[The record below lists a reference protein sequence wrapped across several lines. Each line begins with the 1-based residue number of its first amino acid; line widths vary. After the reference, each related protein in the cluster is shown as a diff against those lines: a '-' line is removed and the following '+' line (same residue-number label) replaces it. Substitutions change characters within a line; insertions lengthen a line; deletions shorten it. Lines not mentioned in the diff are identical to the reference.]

1 MPTANLAGSTYTIPA
16 AGSRNWS
23 TLTNYLVAL
32 STDCIQRNGGSFT
45 LLAEL
50 SFAGSYGLKV
60 PYLKSTGSNLAAAG
74 VIRLA
79 NAESVAWRN
88 AANGAD
94 KALKVNASDLLEF
107 DGVAVPTISSSS
119 ILTNKSIDADTNTI
133 TNIENADIKAAA
145 AIDATKIADGSVTNT
160 EFQYISTLSSNVQTQ
175 ITDHLADTSTH
186 GVAGAILGTTD
197 TQNVSNKTFIDA
209 ITLTEIATPA
219 SPSAGTEKIYTKSD
233 GNLYKLNSA
242 GVETRVGSGSGQG
255 EKNYITNPSG
265 EVATTGW
272 GNVGD
277 LDIAR
282 TTTAGDLPRENT
294 TPTGLKI
301 TADGNTQ
308 SVADYV
314 YFDFTLDDV
323 DLNKKIGLRWAQKVT
338 GTYTAG
344 QLAVGITTQAD
355 RTTFLH
361 TPVVTAIPAND
372 QDFVTEF
379 DSGSTATLSLVI
391 RATGD
396 MTQDGGIVISDVV
409 VGPGHLSQTSA
420 VAAQSVTFTGSW
432 VANTTYTAVE
442 TRVGRWAFYQ
452 VKVAV
457 TGAPTGTTLVLT
469 LPTGRTIDTSL
480 LSNTETTSFMPGST
494 VNIRDV
500 GSANYIG
507 GVTYTST
514 TTVTV
519 LSSDDAAAAVT
530 TSNGV
535 TATSPMTFA
544 SGDYVQVS
552 FWAPIAEWA
561 SSTSAL
567 VQDNL
572 SDWQSW
578 TPTGSWSANVT
589 YTGRWRRVG
598 ANMEIDATVACSG
611 VPTTASLIFNIP
623 TGYTIDTAAL
633 TSTANNLSSLNG
645 CGIINDST
653 TNPYRCFPTYG
664 TSTSNFRVS
673 YQSAVTGAITVV
685 TQGDPFAFGNGD
697 SVHIQVSIPITQF
710 RNAGSSLVGFSR
722 ATSTSQG
729 LVGGSN
735 GIALTSGQIGEVQ
748 YLSGSQGSITENSTI
763 FNIIGPITL
772 TPGVWMV
779 SATALMSGS
788 SGTVTQAE
796 IAIDNANNAFSGA
809 TAIPNTTTGEVA
821 AVGHAGSPT
830 GLNLSGTTIS
840 ITPYPVYVPVGSTVA
855 LYLNGR
861 ITSTVAN
868 ITALGWMTA
877 LRVA

>member
-1 MPTANLAGSTYTIPA
+1 MPSANLAGSTYTIPA

-23 TLTNYLVAL
+23 SLTNYLVAL

-119 ILTNKSIDADTNTI
+119 VLTNKSIDADTNTI
-133 TNIENADIKAAA
+133 TNIENADIKALA

-282 TTTAGDLPRENT
+282 TTTAGDLPREYST
-294 TPTGLKI
+294 ATGLKI
-301 TADGNTQ
+301 TADANTQ

-323 DLNKKIGLRWAQKVT
+323 DLSKTLAIKWAQKVT

-361 TPVVTAIPAND
+361 TPVVTDIPAFD
-372 QDFVTEF
+372 GDFLSSFTT
-379 DSGSTATLSLVI
+379 STTATLSLVI

-396 MTQDGGIVISDVV
+396 MTTDGGIVISDVI
-409 VGPGHLSQTSA
+409 VGPGSVLQSMHGAPVTTTPTWTNVTTTSA
-420 VAAQSVTFTGSW
+420 TT
-432 VANTTYTAVE
+432 NTITYTRIGNLMQGNARFVL
-442 TRVGRWAFYQ
+442 GASS
-452 VKVAV
+452 AV
-457 TGAPTGTTLVLT
+457 TGGIILTIPGGLT
-469 LPTGRTIDTSL
+469 LDTTKMVVASVCGTGMA
-480 LSNTETTSFMPGST
+480 SNF
-494 VNIRDV
+494 
-500 GSANYIG
+500 GSARYVGMVFMN
-507 GVTYTST
+507 ST
-514 TTVTV
+514 TEMYISTGAGANTNWDNTVPFSWGNT
-519 LSSDDAAAAVT
+519 D
-530 TSNGV
+530 
-535 TATSPMTFA
+535 
-544 SGDYVQVS
+544 S
-552 FWAPIAEWA
+552 FSIEFTIPIAEWA
-561 SSTSAL
+561 GSGFVGIGEEEYAYNTDTTNANNTTSFGYGPDGVL
-567 VQDNL
+567 FPNRTVGTTV
-572 SDWQSW
+572 SKTVSFP
-578 TPTGSWSANVT
+578 TPIQATDRIELQIYDPANP
-589 YTGRWRRVG
+589 GWLPAEARG
-598 ANMEIDATVACSG
+598 
-611 VPTTASLIFNIP
+611 L
-623 TGYTIDTAAL
+623 GYTVQGATAYGVRVLADNATGKVVCGFFAGGQAGSNATYAGNGTGWDSL
-633 TSTANNLSSLNG
+633 YTANWKWRVVKYKKGAPNG
-645 CGIINDST
+645 
-653 TNPYRCFPTYG
+653 
-664 TSTSNFRVS
+664 
-673 YQSAVTGAITVV
+673 
-685 TQGDPFAFGNGD
+685 
-697 SVHIQVSIPITQF
+697 F
-710 RNAGSSLVGFSR
+710 RNATDTNPGLLPYYKTETFNMNGSFTG
-722 ATSTSQG
+722 
-729 LVGGSN
+729 
-735 GIALTSGQIGEVQ
+735 
-748 YLSGSQGSITENSTI
+748 
-763 FNIIGPITL
+763 
-772 TPGVWMV
+772 
-779 SATALMSGS
+779 
-788 SGTVTQAE
+788 GTVTCTR
-796 IAIDNANNAFSGA
+796 IGNVV
-809 TAIPNTTTGEVA
+809 T
-821 AVGHAGSPT
+821 
-830 GLNLSGTTIS
+830 LSGTDASHAASSSVSSAAGLIPAAYMPAVERYNVYAFSSLRVHMVTVAAGGVITTAYRDWAGGVSSPSSSAAWS
-840 ITPYPVYVPVGSTVA
+840 ITYTV
-855 LYLNGR
+855 
-861 ITSTVAN
+861 
-868 ITALGWMTA
+868 
-877 LRVA
+877 